1 VSADIAALRLPY
13 EALVFD
19 LGGVIA
25 SHDNDVLLARVARHC
40 PGPDASLRLVEIL
53 RGAAIGSGRETVATL
68 HARLREQCGLALD
81 WPAFA
86 EIWCSH
92 LGLDPAMLDF
102 VEALA
107 IHHRVMLF
115 SNTNAEHWNFLVAL
129 SAGRLGR
136 FEAYLSHEL
145 GLEKPRSRLF
155 TPSRP
160 EPASMPPGRCSST
173 ISRAISRGPGAPAF
187 RPSNLPG
194 RLRSSDFWQTHRI
207 EALSGT

>member
-1 VSADIAALRLPY
+1 MSADIAALRLPY

-145 GLEKPRSRLF
+145 GLEKPS
-155 TPSRP
+155 
-160 EPASMPPGRCSST
+160 
-173 ISRAISRGPGAPAF
+173 
-187 RPSNLPG
+187 
-194 RLRSSDFWQTHRI
+194 I
-207 EALSGT
+207 EAFHAVAARAGIDAARSLFIDDIESNIEGARRAGFQAVQFTGQAAFERFLANSSN